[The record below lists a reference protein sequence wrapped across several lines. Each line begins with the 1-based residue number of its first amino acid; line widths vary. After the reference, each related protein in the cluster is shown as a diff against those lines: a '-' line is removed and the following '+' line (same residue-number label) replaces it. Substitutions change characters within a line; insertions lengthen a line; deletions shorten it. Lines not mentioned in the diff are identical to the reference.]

1 MEFLVIRLCVFS
13 HPRAQMSSIDPELQ
27 PMRNQF
33 ADLDCFVEPIPCV
46 FAVILRT
53 VWNSALLKDE
63 CMISDRW
70 LQSRKTASRAPMKSA
85 FEYLSL
91 SAGSSCMIR
100 RFSCELE
107 NLLVIMIASRLLPS
121 FNDMLLRNASD
132 SSVHQ
137 SVISQFTFL
146 PKIS

>member
-91 SAGSSCMIR
+91 SVQ
-100 RFSCELE
+100 L
-107 NLLVIMIASRLLPS
+107 
-121 FNDMLLRNASD
+121 
-132 SSVHQ
+132 
-137 SVISQFTFL
+137 
-146 PKIS
+146 